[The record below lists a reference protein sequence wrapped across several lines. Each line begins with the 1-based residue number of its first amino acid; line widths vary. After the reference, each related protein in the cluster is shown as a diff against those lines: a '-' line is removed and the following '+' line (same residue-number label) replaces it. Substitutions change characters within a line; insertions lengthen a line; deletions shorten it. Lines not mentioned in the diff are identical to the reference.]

1 MTGLYSPEHFLRT
14 NHMEVKQ
21 FKAFAECGWCN
32 IFQHMK
38 YRCVLLSNM
47 IILSVSCTDGDNRVH
62 EDFITVM
69 VLLSINTSDSSLQSR
84 SITGWCVSGTSVH
97 TMLPVSI
104 SFQEQSLTNYSHLAR
119 STEET
124 NMTNV
129 NGSFNHWLSKDAL
142 VCLNAA
148 VPHRYLLAN
157 EVTCG
162 CNCTSFSST
171 AHGRVRVRSTH
182 VSSG

>member
-62 EDFITVM
+62 EDFTTVM

-129 NGSFNHWLSKDAL
+129 NGSFNH
-142 VCLNAA
+142 
-148 VPHRYLLAN
+148 
-157 EVTCG
+157 
-162 CNCTSFSST
+162 
-171 AHGRVRVRSTH
+171 
-182 VSSG
+182 